1 MSKNIQKIWVLGMV
15 LSSAALFSQIKE
27 EKLILDKKREPEV
40 KKIEKKKTSVE
51 TIKNY
56 PPEEKSQNP
65 VQYQITNVP
74 ALSDFQTSTIQGED
88 ITPKIEADQ
97 YQNYARF
104 GMGNYGKVLLDGYAT
119 YQLNPQTEIGLDAH
133 VLSTHG
139 LKNEYPWNSRSSQAD
154 LSAFMNAYTN
164 SGKINVTAGFG
175 SQDYNYYGIYALE
188 PAPDTVLKQQ
198 VQNFSLNG
206 FYDHY
211 SNKILNSAQV
221 KTGILN
227 DHFNAKESVASV
239 KVNLSQHEMKFPL
252 PDVTL
257 NADLGVGF
265 ESVNSRFDLLEQH
278 ESNYFE
284 GILEPKITFFRGKS
298 YLMIGSGFSFLG
310 VEQNNNLLT
319 DRLKEN
325 KTYWF
330 PKAEVL
336 FASSPLANLYLGVD
350 GGLQHNS
357 YTEMLHRNPFLV
369 SDQEVLP
376 TETKYR
382 LYFGIKGDVNEHV
395 KYDVSAGFSEVRN
408 IMFFKANGLFDH
420 INTLNRSAYNYAN
433 TFSAV
438 YDNGSVNE
446 VKASVQYF
454 PLQNLSLN
462 AAMNYNFYRLDN
474 HDKIYNIPE
483 FNAEFGG
490 QYRLLDQKLLLGFK
504 AFFISERTTNSFSYT
519 EDPIAGI
526 FIPEENTAER
536 LSGYA
541 DFNLSAE
548 YKFHKNFSVFAIG
561 NNLTNAQYQSY
572 KGYKVLGA
580 QVLAGVK
587 VSF

>member
-1 MSKNIQKIWVLGMV
+1 M
-15 LSSAALFSQIKE
+15 
-27 EKLILDKKREPEV
+27 
-40 KKIEKKKTSVE
+40 
-51 TIKNY
+51 
-56 PPEEKSQNP
+56 
-65 VQYQITNVP
+65 
-74 ALSDFQTSTIQGED
+74 
-88 ITPKIEADQ
+88 
-97 YQNYARF
+97 
-104 GMGNYGKVLLDGYAT
+104 
-119 YQLNPQTEIGLDAH
+119 
-133 VLSTHG
+133 
-139 LKNEYPWNSRSSQAD
+139 
-154 LSAFMNAYTN
+154 
-164 SGKINVTAGFG
+164 
-175 SQDYNYYGIYALE
+175 
-188 PAPDTVLKQQ
+188 
-198 VQNFSLNG
+198 
-206 FYDHY
+206 
-211 SNKILNSAQV
+211 
-221 KTGILN
+221 
-227 DHFNAKESVASV
+227 
-239 KVNLSQHEMKFPL
+239 
-252 PDVTL
+252 
-257 NADLGVGF
+257 
-265 ESVNSRFDLLEQH
+265 
-278 ESNYFE
+278 
-284 GILEPKITFFRGKS
+284 
-298 YLMIGSGFSFLG
+298 
-310 VEQNNNLLT
+310 
-319 DRLKEN
+319 
-325 KTYWF
+325 
-330 PKAEVL
+330 
-336 FASSPLANLYLGVD
+336 
-350 GGLQHNS
+350 LQ
-357 YTEMLHRNPFLV
+357 RNPFLV

-474 HDKIYNIPE
+474 QDKIYNIPE

-490 QYRLLDQKLLLGFK
+490 QYRLLDQKLLLSFK

-536 LSGYA
+536 ISGYA